1 MRILYNDFDSDPD
14 ENLKAFSLIG
24 DLVKIENSLKG
35 IACWKQIIEEPI
47 KDTTTA
53 WNLKYVE
60 LRAVWGS
67 ENPEGWN
74 NLPTTCLR

>member
-1 MRILYNDFDSDPD
+1 MQLLHNDFDSDQG

-47 KDTTTA
+47 KDRYYQ
-53 WNLKYVE
+53 WKSGGVK
-60 LRAVWGS
+60 
-67 ENPEGWN
+67 
-74 NLPTTCLR
+74 